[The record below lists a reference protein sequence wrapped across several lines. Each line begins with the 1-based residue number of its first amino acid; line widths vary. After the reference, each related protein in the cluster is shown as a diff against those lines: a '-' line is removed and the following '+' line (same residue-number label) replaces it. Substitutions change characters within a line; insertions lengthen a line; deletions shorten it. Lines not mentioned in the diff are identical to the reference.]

1 MKRTSWITWRI
12 YFLTI
17 PIDVIVLIFA
27 ADHELNTWRDFYM
40 WGLVALIAHLGIS
53 PLALLAINQSQVQAK
68 WQIDLAYLL
77 LLGAFRGLLINIC
90 AGWLDLSL
98 EVPALYKIFNSAIA
112 LPQWFVGIAIFV
124 ESRRFF
130 QQEFQRLFAQAIQKR
145 LEAKQAGNFL
155 GDLFTPQDES
165 LARLQVIITNLSHE
179 IRELL
184 DRPREL
190 HEYAAEAEKIQD
202 LLEKHVKPTSF
213 AIWKKSKIQTPK
225 IPLSKISSIVFLQK
239 NLRVPLLLMISIPYL
254 FVGLNGV
261 YGLELSL
268 VQCGFIAFFDLFVY
282 FIFESFHRIKLMERR
297 TANVSII
304 LISTIV
310 PLFFQLE
317 IIPDRFL
324 LSNAFLDTVIYQSF
338 LSSCYLAVL
347 LAVNGYELIK
357 SYRLQVIERLAKQI
371 DSSKYSNLVDKD
383 VSEYKYSQ
391 VAQYLHGEVQ
401 AELTASSLL
410 LQQAV
415 QQGDSELAKEA
426 LERASTLLNQDMGAM
441 PLTRVAPSEEK
452 IRKLIS
458 AWKGIAEIEIVMP
471 SYDQINSITVRE
483 NVQLIEES
491 VANSIRH
498 AKANKIE
505 IKVSN
510 EGNLLKTVI
519 ASNGAPLI
527 KGKSGLGTKLF
538 NELCTQWNHHSENGL
553 NYLIFF
559 QLNED

>member
-12 YFLTI
+12 YLLTI

-53 PLALLAINQSQVQAK
+53 PLALLAINQSQAQSK
-68 WQIDLAYLL
+68 WQIDLAYLI
-77 LLGAFRGLLINIC
+77 LLGTFRGLLISVC
-90 AGWLDLSL
+90 AVWLNLSL
-98 EVPALYKIFNSAIA
+98 EVSAIYKIFNSAIA
-112 LPQWFVGIAIFV
+112 LPQWFVGVAIFI

-130 QQEFQRLFAQAIQKR
+130 QQEFHKLFSQAVEKR
-145 LEAKQAGNFL
+145 VETKLTGNIL
-155 GDLFTPQDES
+155 DDLVAPQDES
-165 LARLQVIITNLSHE
+165 LARLQVITSNLSGE

-184 DRPREL
+184 DRPRDL
-190 HEYAAEAEKIQD
+190 HEYVVEAEKIRN
-202 LLEKHVKPTSF
+202 LLDNHMKPTSL
-213 AIWKKSKIQTPK
+213 AMWKKSKIKAPR
-225 IPLSKISSIVFLQK
+225 IPLRTLLSIVFLEK
-239 NLRVPLLLMISIPYL
+239 NLKVPLLLIISIPYL

-261 YGLELSL
+261 YSFELSV
-268 VQCGFIAFFDLFVY
+268 VQCAFIALFDLIVY
-282 FIFESFHRIKLMERR
+282 FLFESFHKMKFMGRR
-297 TANVSII
+297 TTNVSII
-304 LISTIV
+304 LISTIM
-310 PLFFQLE
+310 PLFFQLQV
-317 IIPDRFL
+317 IPDRFL
-324 LSNAFLDTVIYQSF
+324 LSNTFLDTVVYQSF
-338 LSSCYLAVL
+338 LSSSFVAVL
-347 LAVNGYELIK
+347 LIINGYGQIK
-357 SYRLQVIERLAKQI
+357 TYRSEVIRRLAKHI
-371 DSSKYSNLVDKD
+371 DSIQYSKLVDTEA
-383 VSEYKYSQ
+383 SEHKYSQ
-391 VAQYLHGEVQ
+391 LAQYLHGEVQ

-426 LERASTLLNQDMGAM
+426 LERASTLLNQDMGAI
-441 PLTRVAPSEEK
+441 PLTRMAPSEEK
-452 IRKLIS
+452 IRKLVN
-458 AWKGIAEIEIVMP
+458 AWKGIAEIDIAMP
-471 SYDQINSITVRE
+471 PYDQINPITFRE